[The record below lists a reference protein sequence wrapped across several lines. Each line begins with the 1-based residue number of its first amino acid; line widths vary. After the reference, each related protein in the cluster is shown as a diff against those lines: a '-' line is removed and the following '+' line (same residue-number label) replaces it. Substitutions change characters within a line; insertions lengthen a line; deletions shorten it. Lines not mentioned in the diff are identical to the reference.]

1 MEILPI
7 FNRIS
12 EGSGSVSEE
21 LEKTFSGLTFN
32 WPLFV
37 FSLIVLMLVTIIIT
51 FLVYKPI
58 KKMVKRRQELIQK
71 KYWCFN

>member
-7 FNRIS
+7 LNRIS

-32 WPLFV
+32 
-37 FSLIVLMLVTIIIT
+37 
-51 FLVYKPI
+51 
-58 KKMVKRRQELIQK
+58 
-71 KYWCFN
+71 

>member
-58 KKMVKRRQELIQK
+58 KKNGKKTSRINSK